1 MLAHDLGMQVVA
13 EGVETDADAAE
24 LAELGCEL
32 AQSLMLGEP
41 MDADRAGALLTRE
54 KVALAH

>member
-13 EGVETDADAAE
+13 EGVENDADAAE
-24 LAELGCEL
+24 LAELGCEFAQGL
-32 AQSLMLGEP
+32 AVGEP
-41 MDADRAGALLTRE
+41 VDAERAGALLTRE